1 MQKFI
6 EATIQA
12 LQAGSADGQALSL
25 SLTQLH
31 EQLEGVETQY
41 STAPEEEEDLRLGL
55 LHAVRLY
62 QLSLDLLG
70 RYLESPD
77 PELLERAGEAAQQAT
92 LQLDEVEA
100 YPED

>member
-12 LQAGSADGQALSL
+12 LQAGSADAQALSL
-25 SLTQLH
+25 SLHQLH

-41 STAPEEEEDLRLGL
+41 NTGPDEEEELRLGL

-70 RYLESPD
+70 RYLKSPD
-77 PELLERAGEAAQQAT
+77 PELLERAGEAAQEAN
-92 LQLDEVEA
+92 LQLDGVEA
-100 YPED
+100 YAED